1 MWREF
6 TQFINRG
13 NVMDLAVGVIIGAA
27 FGKIVSSVVDD
38 LISPVLGKITGGIDL
53 SKMTLPLGSKM
64 QGDKVVEVAIKY
76 GSFAQSVI
84 NFLIVAFVIFLLIKG
99 YNRFRKAPAK
109 DEPAPLPTPTESLL
123 AEIREQLLPLARTKG
138 LTLSLAP
145 GDSAVRINADRGRVV
160 QILYNLLSN
169 ALKFTPAGGTVT
181 VSWTAGPADVAI
193 AVQVVDD

>member
-84 NFLIVAFVIFLLIKG
+84 NFLIVAFVIFLLVKT
-99 YNRFRKAPAK
+99 YNRLRKETPKEAPA
-109 DEPAPLPTPTESLL
+109 
-123 AEIREQLLPLARTKG
+123 RRAR
-138 LTLSLAP
+138 
-145 GDSAVRINADRGRVV
+145 RR
-160 QILYNLLSN
+160 
-169 ALKFTPAGGTVT
+169 
-181 VSWTAGPADVAI
+181 
-193 AVQVVDD
+193 